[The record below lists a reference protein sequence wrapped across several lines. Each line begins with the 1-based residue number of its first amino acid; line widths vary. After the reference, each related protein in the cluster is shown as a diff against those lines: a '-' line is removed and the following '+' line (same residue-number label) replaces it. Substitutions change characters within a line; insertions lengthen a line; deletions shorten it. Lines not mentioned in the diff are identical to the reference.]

1 MSKVPNALDLPAL
14 PLFNNGSDDAS
25 KSNSP
30 KAGPKFLWHLIAYFE
45 GSCIG

>member
-14 PLFNNGSDDAS
+14 SFHNGSEDAS

-45 GSCIG
+45 GSFIG